1 MIRLDGV
8 LPCIALFACFGCSE
22 VKPSRPDPEAN
33 HHTYPM
39 VPYTDE
45 PYAGYEQGVHDVR
58 EANRDIDAG
67 RAKYDPRK
75 DDYAR

>member
-1 MIRLDGV
+1 MKRRYGV
-8 LPCIALFACFGCSE
+8 LPCIALFACFGCSTQE
-22 VKPSRPDPEAN
+22 TKPNPESN
-33 HHTYPM
+33 HYTYPM
-39 VPYTDE
+39 VPYTDV

>member
-1 MIRLDGV
+1 MSKVFQLLPLCFV
-8 LPCIALFACFGCSE
+8 LGCSD
-22 VKPSRPDPEAN
+22 VNPSRPDPEEN
-33 HHTYPM
+33 HYTYPM
-39 VPYTDE
+39 VPYTDV
-45 PYAGYEQGVHDVR
+45 PYTGYEQGVHDVR

>member
-1 MIRLDGV
+1 MSKVFRL
-8 LPCIALFACFGCSE
+8 LPLCFVFGCSE

-33 HHTYPM
+33 HYTYPM
-39 VPYTDE
+39 VPYTDV

-58 EANRDIDAG
+58 DANRDIDAG
-67 RAKYDPRK
+67 RAEYDPRK